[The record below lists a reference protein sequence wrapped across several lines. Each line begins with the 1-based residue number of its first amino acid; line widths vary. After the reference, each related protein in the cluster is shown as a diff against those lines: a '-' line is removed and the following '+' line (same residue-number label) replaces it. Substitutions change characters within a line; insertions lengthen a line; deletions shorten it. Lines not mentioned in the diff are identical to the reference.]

1 MSKAKPYG
9 CIYKH
14 TNLIKEGWSYIGQTT
29 YNVGSRWK
37 ENGHG
42 YQKSFIFR
50 RAIDKYGWDNFSH
63 EIIENNVPIDKLDE
77 REQYWIKFYHTY
89 VGDPECKGYNMT
101 IGGNVGRGRICREE
115 TKQKTSNALLGH
127 SVSEH
132 VAKRVSECSK
142 GKSRPLEVRKK
153 IAEGNK
159 GKDHSAQPI
168 MCIETG
174 VVYKSVNEAKT
185 LLNKSR
191 HWIENRIDNPE
202 YFKND
207 IHFTKVN
214 KHD

>member
-153 IAEGNK
+153 K
-159 GKDHSAQPI
+159 R
-168 MCIETG
+168 
-174 VVYKSVNEAKT
+174 
-185 LLNKSR
+185 LNKANFHTTKITPIFPFFTIRLFFNSIYGR
-191 HWIENRIDNPE
+191 NLEILTIFAVRI
-202 YFKND
+202 
-207 IHFTKVN
+207 
-214 KHD
+214 